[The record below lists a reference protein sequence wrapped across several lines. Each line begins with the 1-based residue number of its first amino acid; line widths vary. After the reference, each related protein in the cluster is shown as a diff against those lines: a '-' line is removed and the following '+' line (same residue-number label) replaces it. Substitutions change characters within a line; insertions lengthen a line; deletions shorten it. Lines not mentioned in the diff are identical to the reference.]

1 MNWITCWAPAKQR
14 SSDLDGTV
22 VCCCC
27 LGLANLGRNEA
38 QINHFDMGV
47 PSFGH
52 WTHWTYKSN
61 KKWMVQWLILMPK
74 LSWSTA
80 CWGCWGSQERRVFK
94 TYTVA
99 PVPSFFSGEGFP
111 TTGWWFLP
119 HEHFRSQETVRG
131 IPRSAQVLTSKYE
144 Q

>member
-38 QINHFDMGV
+38 QITHVDMGV

-61 KKWMVQWLILMPK
+61 KKWMVQWLNPTIL
-74 LSWSTA
+74 
-80 CWGCWGSQERRVFK
+80 EVRVLGR
-94 TYTVA
+94 YAVHLLH
-99 PVPSFFSGEGFP
+99 SE
-111 TTGWWFLP
+111 TT
-119 HEHFRSQETVRG
+119 T
-131 IPRSAQVLTSKYE
+131 
-144 Q
+144 